1 MIKDVTASYQCDS
14 VSHQAFSVQAQCF
27 IDQYGNYTVP
37 ELIPVLGEEDAHV
50 RKYLEKIARIFS
62 HSKNISV
69 EWKKHAGRKYRGQ
82 WRCQGEI
89 LLHSLIG
96 LFSQPSSRPDQIT
109 LFFNKLVCSQAAYRA
124 YKKLPAAEKQC
135 VPGFNITSDQLF
147 WVNLI
152 MKTLIVPIFF

>member
-82 WRCQGEI
+82 WRHPGDVQG
-89 LLHSLIG
+89 LHQVRG
-96 LFSQPSSRPDQIT
+96 EPRVGARPARPDSVHSSADA
-109 LFFNKLVCSQAAYRA
+109 LHLVRPGVVRDTDPGVPAGPGPLRPP
-124 YKKLPAAEKQC
+124 LPRQ
-135 VPGFNITSDQLF
+135 VQGSRTSRQLGR
-147 WVNLI
+147 L
-152 MKTLIVPIFF
+152 PD